1 MRLVLVE
8 DSRVDD
14 SRVDD
19 MENKIDLCNKLIKE
33 FIDPIFTNNH
43 IIKVYKNYN
52 DFNEL
57 QQVYDY
63 INDKKVKQ
71 LLTTI
76 QHSNIRYMLDEPL
89 KGNPDFI
96 VNNVHSV
103 ISYVI
108 DIRSQYFTQLEK
120 AEKKGYVSVND
131 ENGNHIF
138 EEIENNENILPMPY
152 D

>member
-8 DSRVDD
+8 D

-19 MENKIDLCNKLIKE
+19 MENKIDLCNHLIKE

-89 KGNPDFI
+89 KANPDFI
-96 VNNVHSV
+96 GNNIHSV

-120 AEKKGYVSVND
+120 AEKRGYVSVTD